1 MSDAVSATLLLVRHG
16 QIEAN
21 TARVWH
27 GSTDSPLTDHGHHEA
42 RRTAEFLSRTRPRAR
57 ALYTSP
63 LLRTRQ
69 TAAEIAESLGLEPI
83 VEASLAEYGI
93 GELEGVSY
101 QALLEEHRFFTRIAE
116 NRDYAPPGGES
127 PNAVMAR
134 VTAAL
139 GRIARAHRGDEVVV
153 VSHGAALGLAL
164 GQLIDRDPMRWQRYH
179 LANCGLSELVLEPE
193 PKLLA
198 WNQTDHL

>member
-1 MSDAVSATLLLVRHG
+1 VTDSIPATLLLVRHG
-16 QIEAN
+16 QIAAN
-21 TARVWH
+21 TARIWH
-27 GSTDSPLTDHGHHEA
+27 GSTDSPLTEHGHHEA

-69 TAAEIAESLGLEPI
+69 TATAIGERLGLEPI
-83 VEASLAEYGI
+83 VEPGLAEYGI

-101 QALLEEHRFFTRIAE
+101 QALLDVHGFFARIAE
-116 NRDYAPPGGES
+116 DRDFAPPGGES
-127 PNAVMAR
+127 ANAVMAR
-134 VTAAL
+134 VTASLA
-139 GRIARAHRGDEVVV
+139 RIAGAHRGDEVVIV
-153 VSHGAALGLAL
+153 GHGAALGIAI
-164 GQLIDRDPMRWQRYH
+164 GEIFHGDPMRWQRYH
-179 LANCGLSELVLEPE
+179 LSNCGLSELVLEPE

>member
-1 MSDAVSATLLLVRHG
+1 MSESISATLLLVRHG
-16 QIEAN
+16 QIAAN
-21 TARVWH
+21 TARIWH
-27 GSTDSPLTDHGHHEA
+27 GSTDSPLTEHGHHEA

-57 ALYTSP
+57 ALYSSP

-69 TAAEIAESLGLEPI
+69 TASAIAASLGLDPI
-83 VEASLAEYGI
+83 VVPGLAEYGI

-101 QALLEEHRFFTRIAE
+101 QALLEEHRFFTRINE
-116 NRDYAPPGGES
+116 DRDFAPPGGES

-134 VTAAL
+134 VTGAL
-139 GRIARAHRGDEVVV
+139 ARIARAHRGEEVVV
-153 VSHGAALGLAL
+153 VGHGAALGIAL
-164 GQLIDRDPMRWQRYH
+164 GEILHGDPMRWQKYH